1 MPTAAHQPQQLS
13 RANRQ
18 QHRSATRL
26 LSTLA
31 LINQTRLGSE
41 IHLGRDPV
49 ASVMPLGFTSATQRG
64 MRIRI
69 SSFLIFSVS
78 YSAACV
84 ANGSRF
90 MSIVDNNSIQQQG
103 Y

>member
-1 MPTAAHQPQQLS
+1 
-13 RANRQ
+13 
-18 QHRSATRL
+18 
-26 LSTLA
+26 
-31 LINQTRLGSE
+31 
-41 IHLGRDPV
+41 
-49 ASVMPLGFTSATQRG
+49 

-84 ANGSRF
+84 ANDSRF